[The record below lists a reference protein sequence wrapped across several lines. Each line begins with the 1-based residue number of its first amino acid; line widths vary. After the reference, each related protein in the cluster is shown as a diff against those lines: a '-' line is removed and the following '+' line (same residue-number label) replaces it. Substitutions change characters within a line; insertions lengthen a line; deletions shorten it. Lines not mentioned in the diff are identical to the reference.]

1 MLKIL
6 KSKIYFLLILT
17 FIASCAKNPVSGMPD
32 FVTITEQQEVE
43 MGRAYHKEI
52 LKNSKVLDNKELTKY
67 YVELGEKIAKSSH
80 RPDLNW
86 KFTIIDDPT
95 FNAFAT
101 PGGYVYFY
109 RGLLAHFNSEA
120 ELAGVL
126 SHEIAHITAR
136 HAVRGMSTAQV
147 TNLLIGLAASSVPG
161 GSISNSG
168 FNLLNQIVNKGYSR
182 KYESEA
188 DGIAKEYLGRNGYNQ
203 NAMADFLKTMKSA
216 DDLENEIAK
225 KEGRPISAGYHNIF
239 STHPSTEN
247 RIEAMNQTES
257 MAGKKNKDAF
267 LKMIDGLPY
276 GTSDDEGYMR
286 YNTFYHPFFAIKFS
300 IPKGWDLKNLP
311 DKLVITNKESEIVL
325 ISDNLLRD
333 DIDNGFSP
341 KDYLDQ
347 NIDKTSFLSNNKLIE
362 QKPLNK
368 NKMSGYTYLYKNTS
382 VVDITYTR
390 YSVFFDI
397 HQEDKKPKAWI
408 FIKKFKEIDDD
419 NASNIIEV
427 SFQKM
432 TKEEVSKSQGLR
444 IKVVR
449 FREGMSYR
457 ELADNSPLGRYAE
470 GRLRLLNGH
479 YPEGTPEV
487 GTLIKIVE

>member
-6 KSKIYFLLILT
+6 KSKIYFLIIVT
-17 FIASCAKNPVSGMPD
+17 FIVSCAKNPVSGMPD

-52 LKNSKVLDNKELTKY
+52 LKNSKVLENKELTKY

-136 HAVRGMSTAQV
+136 HAVRGMSTSQV

-188 DGIAKEYLGRNGYNQ
+188 DDIAKEYLGRNGYNQ
-203 NAMADFLKTMKSA
+203 DAMASFLRTMKSA

-225 KEGRPISAGYHNIF
+225 KEGKPISAGYHNIF

-247 RIEAMNQTES
+247 RIQAMNQTES

-267 LKMIDGLPY
+267 LKMIDGLSY

-300 IPKGWDLKNLP
+300 IPKGWDLENLP
-311 DKLVITNKESEIVL
+311 DRLIITNKESKIVL
-325 ISDNLLRD
+325 MSDNLLRD

-347 NIDKTSFLSNNKLIE
+347 NIDKTSFLSTNKLIE

-368 NKMSGYTYLYKNTS
+368 NKMSGYTYFYKTTS
-382 VVDITYTR
+382 MVDTTYTR

-408 FIKKFKEIDDD
+408 FIKKFKEINDD
-419 NASNIIEV
+419 NASKIIET

-432 TKEEVSKSQGLR
+432 NEEEVSKSQGLR
-444 IKVVR
+444 IKVIR
-449 FREGMSYR
+449 FREGMSYK
-457 ELADNSPLGRYAE
+457 ELANNSPLGRYAE

>member
-52 LKNSKVLDNKELTKY
+52 LKNSKILDNKELTKY
-67 YVELGEKIAKSSH
+67 YVELGEKIARSSH

-188 DGIAKEYLGRNGYNQ
+188 DNIAKEYLGRNGYNQ
-203 NAMADFLKTMKSA
+203 NAMANFLKTMKSA

-225 KEGRPISAGYHNIF
+225 KEGRPISAGYHSIF

-300 IPKGWDLKNLP
+300 IPKGWELKNLP
-311 DKLVITNKESEIVL
+311 DKLIITNKESEIVL

-333 DIDNGFSP
+333 DIENGFSP

-347 NIDKTSFLSNNKLIE
+347 NIDKTSFLSTNELIE

-368 NKMSGYTYLYKNTS
+368 NKMSGYTYLYKTS
-382 VVDITYTR
+382 SMVGITYTR

-408 FIKKFKEIDDD
+408 FVKKFKEINDD
-419 NASNIIEV
+419 NTSKVIET

-432 TKEEVSKSQGLR
+432 TEEEVSKSQGLR

-449 FREGMSYR
+449 FREGMSYK

>member
-52 LKNSKVLDNKELTKY
+52 LKNSKILDNKELTKY
-67 YVELGEKIAKSSH
+67 YVELGEKIARSSH

-188 DGIAKEYLGRNGYNQ
+188 DDIAKEYLGRNGYNQ
-203 NAMADFLKTMKSA
+203 NAMANFLKTMKSA
-216 DDLENEIAK
+216 DDLENEIAE
-225 KEGRPISAGYHNIF
+225 KEGRPISSGYHNIF

-300 IPKGWDLKNLP
+300 IPKGWELKNLP
-311 DKLVITNKESEIVL
+311 DKLIITNKESEIVL

-333 DIDNGFSP
+333 DIENGFSP

-347 NIDKTSFLSNNKLIE
+347 NIDKTSFLSTNELIE

-368 NKMSGYTYLYKNTS
+368 NKMSGYTYLYKTTS

-408 FIKKFKEIDDD
+408 FIKKFKEINDD

-449 FREGMSYR
+449 FREGMSYK

-479 YPEGTPEV
+479 YPEGTPVV

>member
-6 KSKIYFLLILT
+6 KSKVYFLLILT
-17 FIASCAKNPVSGMPD
+17 SIASCAKNPVSGMPD

-52 LKNSKVLDNKELTKY
+52 LKNSKILDNKELTKY
-67 YVELGEKIAKSSH
+67 YVELGEKIARSSH

-188 DGIAKEYLGRNGYNQ
+188 DNIAKEYLGRNGYNQ
-203 NAMADFLKTMKSA
+203 NAMANFLKTMKSA

-225 KEGRPISAGYHNIF
+225 KEGRPISAGYHSIF

-300 IPKGWDLKNLP
+300 IPKGWELKNLP
-311 DKLVITNKESEIVL
+311 DKLIITNKESEIVL

-333 DIDNGFSP
+333 DIENGFSP

-347 NIDKTSFLSNNKLIE
+347 NIDKTSFLSTNELIE

-368 NKMSGYTYLYKNTS
+368 NKMSGYTYLYKTS
-382 VVDITYTR
+382 SMVDITYTR

-408 FIKKFKEIDDD
+408 FVKKFKEINDD
-419 NASNIIEV
+419 NTSKVIET

-432 TKEEVSKSQGLR
+432 TEEEVSKSQGLR

-449 FREGMSYR
+449 FREGMSYK

>member
-1 MLKIL
+1 MSKIL
-6 KSKIYFLLILT
+6 KSKIFFLIILS

-43 MGRAYHKEI
+43 MGRAYHREI
-52 LKNSKVLDNKELTKY
+52 LKNSKVLENKELTKY

-188 DGIAKEYLGRNGYNQ
+188 DDIAKEYLGRNGYNQ
-203 NAMADFLKTMKSA
+203 NAMANFLKTMKSA

-239 STHPSTEN
+239 STHPTTEN
-247 RIEAMNQTES
+247 RIKAMNETES
-257 MAGKKNKDAF
+257 MAGKKNRDTF

-276 GTSDDEGYMR
+276 GTSDDQGYMR

-300 IPKGWDLKNLP
+300 IPKGWDLNNLP
-311 DKLVITNKESEIVL
+311 DRLIITNEDSEIVL
-325 ISDNLLRD
+325 MSDNLLRD
-333 DIDNGFSP
+333 DLDNGFSP
-341 KDYLDQ
+341 KEYLDQ
-347 NIDKTSFLSNNKLIE
+347 NIDKTSFLSTNKLIE
-362 QKPLNK
+362 QKALNK
-368 NKMSGYTYLYKNTS
+368 NKMSGYTYLYKTS
-382 VVDITYTR
+382 SVADITYTR

-408 FIKKFKEIDDD
+408 FIKKFKEINDDEV
-419 NASNIIEV
+419 SKIIET

-432 TKEEVSKSQGLR
+432 TEEEVSKSQGLR
-444 IKVVR
+444 IKVIR
-449 FREGMSYR
+449 FREGMSYK

-479 YPEGTPEV
+479 YPDGMPEV
-487 GTLIKIVE
+487 DALIKIVE

>member
-1 MLKIL
+1 
-6 KSKIYFLLILT
+6 
-17 FIASCAKNPVSGMPD
+17 
-32 FVTITEQQEVE
+32 
-43 MGRAYHKEI
+43 
-52 LKNSKVLDNKELTKY
+52 
-67 YVELGEKIAKSSH
+67 
-80 RPDLNW
+80 
-86 KFTIIDDPT
+86 
-95 FNAFAT
+95 
-101 PGGYVYFY
+101 
-109 RGLLAHFNSEA
+109 
-120 ELAGVL
+120 
-126 SHEIAHITAR
+126 
-136 HAVRGMSTAQV
+136 
-147 TNLLIGLAASSVPG
+147 
-161 GSISNSG
+161 
-168 FNLLNQIVNKGYSR
+168 
-182 KYESEA
+182 
-188 DGIAKEYLGRNGYNQ
+188 
-203 NAMADFLKTMKSA
+203 MKSA

-311 DKLVITNKESEIVL
+311 DKLIITNKESEIVL

-333 DIDNGFSP
+333 DIDNGFTP

-347 NIDKTSFLSNNKLIE
+347 NIDKTSFLSTNKLIE

-368 NKMSGYTYLYKNTS
+368 NKMSGYTYLYKTTS
-382 VVDITYTR
+382 VVDVTYTR
-390 YSVFFDI
+390 YSIFFDI

-408 FIKKFKEIDDD
+408 FIKKFKEINDD
-419 NASNIIEV
+419 NASKIIEA

-449 FREGMSYR
+449 FREGMSYK